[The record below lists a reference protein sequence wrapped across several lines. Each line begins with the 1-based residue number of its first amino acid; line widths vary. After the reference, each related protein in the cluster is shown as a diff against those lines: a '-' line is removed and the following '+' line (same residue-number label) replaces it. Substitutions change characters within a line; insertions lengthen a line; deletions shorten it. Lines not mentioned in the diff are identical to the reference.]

1 MISDLRI
8 MPKVLFTNPEKCV
21 GCMLCV
27 LACSMLHGSTVA
39 PTRSRL
45 LPIRLR
51 ALNVNVLVVCRQCI
65 KPLCADVCPMGAIS
79 RAEKTGAMV
88 VDADRCIACGMCMVV
103 CPLGGISIDAEAGH
117 SVKCDLCGGE
127 PLCAKFCS
135 YGALEYITLD
145 EAALRRRKEAIRKL
159 SEMLQKIAFG

>member
-1 MISDLRI
+1 MTSDSGI
-8 MPKVLFTNPEKCV
+8 MPKVLFVNPAKCV

-27 LACSMLHGSTVA
+27 LACSMQHGSIVA
-39 PTRSRL
+39 PRSSRL

-51 ALNVNVLVVCRQCI
+51 AVNVNVVVVCRQCV

-79 RAEKTGAMV
+79 RDDKTGAMV
-88 VDADRCIACGMCMVV
+88 VDADRCIACCMCMIA

-135 YGALEYITLD
+135 YGAIEYITLD
-145 EAALRRRKEAIRKL
+145 EAAILRRKEAIRKL
-159 SEMLQKIAFG
+159 SEMLQNIAFG